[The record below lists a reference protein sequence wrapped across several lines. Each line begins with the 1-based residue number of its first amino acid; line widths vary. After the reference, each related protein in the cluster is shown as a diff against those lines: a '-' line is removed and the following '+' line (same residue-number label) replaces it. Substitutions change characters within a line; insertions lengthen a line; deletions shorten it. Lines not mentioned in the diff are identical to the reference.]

1 MKRKWSIRRNK
12 ERKTHTNTH
21 AQTHIDSITQSPAT
35 EMLKAT
41 QLKKICKYIYVQK
54 LTKTWTNE
62 KTEKEDAKPL
72 LLILRSFVH
81 PYLSEQT
88 NSVAQYF
95 RELCREWNSSA
106 PNLLRNAN
114 LCVVFHSHSIHIFSQ
129 MHKQINLF
137 PICFVEHLFGEVFC
151 YYTRVYYF
159 TWFSFIKYP

>member
-1 MKRKWSIRRNK
+1 MIYTQKQRKKNPHK
-12 ERKTHTNTH
+12 YTCTHT
-21 AQTHIDSITQSPAT
+21 HIYSITQSPAT

-95 RELCREWNSSA
+95 RELCRE
-106 PNLLRNAN
+106 
-114 LCVVFHSHSIHIFSQ
+114 
-129 MHKQINLF
+129 
-137 PICFVEHLFGEVFC
+137 
-151 YYTRVYYF
+151 
-159 TWFSFIKYP
+159 